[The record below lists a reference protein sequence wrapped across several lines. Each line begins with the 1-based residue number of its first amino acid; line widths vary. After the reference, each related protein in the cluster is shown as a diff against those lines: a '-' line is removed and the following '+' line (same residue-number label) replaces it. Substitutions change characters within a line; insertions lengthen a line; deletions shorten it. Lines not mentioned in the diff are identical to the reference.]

1 MAKGPD
7 QSDNVT
13 KLDNPVLRLKTPAK
27 QSAASPNKTGFP
39 QKKSRPYKAG
49 QANQARAQPRGK
61 SGASINKTHK
71 AKNAATKT
79 ITTTTLESRIIAF
92 DILTAVEDGVQL
104 DKALTAHDGMAQL
117 EGRDHRFVK
126 LLATTYLRRRGQI
139 EKILSPLM
147 ARRPFGA
154 QASANIILGIG
165 AAQLLFLKT
174 SAHAAVNSTVELM
187 RQAGFE
193 RLCGL
198 ANAVMRRLTRDGE
211 ALLAATHD
219 TENLPD
225 WLRRS
230 WHHYWGKA
238 ETNTIAGLAMLPPPL
253 DISVSKDA
261 TTWAKKLDGTVL
273 NGQTIRREFDG
284 DPTQLSGFAEGAW
297 WVQDAAAAVPARL
310 LGQLGGKRVIDLCAA
325 PGGKTAQ
332 LIAAGANVTAIDSN
346 RKRLDRLRRNLKRLN
361 MPAKLVLSD
370 GRIFVPDAPVDAIL
384 LDAPCSA
391 TGTIRRR
398 PDIMGRRSSADI
410 TSLQTIQWELATTA
424 LTWLKPVGQL
434 VYATCSLQPEE
445 GEDVIAAILAAAGGR
460 YTLDPITPAE
470 AGLFARS
477 ITETGCLR
485 ILPGTYEDVGGVDG
499 FFVARLMSVA

>member
-1 MAKGPD
+1 
-7 QSDNVT
+7 
-13 KLDNPVLRLKTPAK
+13 
-27 QSAASPNKTGFP
+27 
-39 QKKSRPYKAG
+39 
-49 QANQARAQPRGK
+49 
-61 SGASINKTHK
+61 
-71 AKNAATKT
+71 
-79 ITTTTLESRIIAF
+79 
-92 DILTAVEDGVQL
+92 
-104 DKALTAHDGMAQL
+104 
-117 EGRDHRFVK
+117 
-126 LLATTYLRRRGQI
+126 
-139 EKILSPLM
+139 
-147 ARRPFGA
+147 
-154 QASANIILGIG
+154 
-165 AAQLLFLKT
+165 
-174 SAHAAVNSTVELM
+174 
-187 RQAGFE
+187 
-193 RLCGL
+193 
-198 ANAVMRRLTRDGE
+198 MRRLTRDGE

-297 WVQDAAAAVPARL
+297 WVQDAAAAMPARL

-470 AGLFARS
+470 AGLFAK
-477 ITETGCLR
+477 I
-485 ILPGTYEDVGGVDG
+485 DH
-499 FFVARLMSVA
+499 